1 MINSEKEFLYMLKKT
16 LLHTDDADRLRKM
29 VQLMEGASLTGF
41 VIFNINK
48 NSLPVTVSAFFDK
61 VRYGEENDSLI
72 FLMERDITKGG
83 GDLFELNVPACEIID
98 VVPSEITC
106 DGPGGVQLDV
116 ELSGTTIT
124 IYFFI

>member
-41 VIFNINK
+41 VIFNINE
-48 NSLPVTVSAFFDK
+48 NSLPVTASAFFDK

-72 FLMERDITKGG
+72 FLMGRDITKG
-83 GDLFELNVPACEIID
+83 GDLFELNVPACGIID
-98 VVPSEITC
+98 VVPSEITG

-116 ELSGTTIT
+116 KLSDTTIT

>member
-29 VQLMEGASLTGF
+29 VQLMEGSSLTGF
-41 VIFNINK
+41 VIFNVNE
-48 NSLPVTVSAFFDK
+48 NSLPVSVSAFFDK

-83 GDLFELNVPACEIID
+83 DIFELNVPACGIID
-98 VVPSEITC
+98 VVPSEITG

-116 ELSGTTIT
+116 ELSDTTIT